1 VSSGHLPVDWR
12 GPLAVVAM
20 PEEIDMANNSEV
32 ADDLMATLDQQPAVL
47 VVDMSRTTFCDSGG
61 VRAVVLA
68 HRKAAASGVEVR
80 LVIASPAVRQVFS
93 IVGAERLVEMHT
105 DLASALTPAPG
116 RPA

>member
-12 GPLAVVAM
+12 GLLAVVSM

-32 ADDLMATLDQQPAVL
+32 ADDLMATLDQGPAVL
-47 VVDMSRTTFCDSGG
+47 VVDMSQTTFCDSGG

-68 HRKAAASGVEVR
+68 QRKAAASGVELR
-80 LVIASPAVRQVFS
+80 LVIASSAVRQVFS
-93 IVGAERLVEMHT
+93 IIGAERLAELHT
-105 DLASALTPAPG
+105 DLASALTPVPG